1 MPQNA
6 AVVGSG
12 LVGSLMSI
20 FLARRGFEVDVYE
33 RRADMRRAGYAGGRS
48 INLAMS
54 HRGWKALEAAG
65 IADDIRSVGIPMY
78 GRMIHD
84 RAGKLTYQPYG
95 KEGQAIFSVSRGG
108 LNRALLELADAY
120 SNVRYHFEHVCEEYD
135 LSSGKLRF
143 SLPEGG
149 SVEMRP
155 DLVLG
160 TDGAFSAVRMSMMK
174 RPGFDFSQ
182 TYLEH
187 GYKELTIP
195 AGPNGSFRLEK
206 NALHIWPR
214 GNFMMI
220 ALPNPDGSF
229 TCTLFLPMEGDIA
242 FEQLNTP
249 SEVEAFF
256 RDWFADSVSLI
267 DRLTEEFFENPTS
280 HLVTVKCKPWN
291 FGNALLIGDAAH
303 AIVPFYGQG
312 MNAGFEDCTILDA
325 MMEDWKGDWPGLFRE
340 FGRVRVK
347 DGNAIAELAH
357 RNFVEMRDLVADPMF
372 LLRKKISAHLHE
384 RVPAFMPVYSMVSFS
399 SIPYSEALLEEDR
412 QNRLFGQIL
421 SMPDIEQRW
430 DSPEVEAEVRRFYGV

>member
-1 MPQNA
+1 MPQHA

-33 RRADMRRAGYAGGRS
+33 RRSDMRRAGYMGGRS

-65 IADDIRSVGIPMY
+65 IAEEIRSVGIPMY

-84 RAGKLTYQPYG
+84 RTGKLAYQPYG

-108 LNRALLELADAY
+108 LNRALLDLADAFP
-120 SNVRYHFEHVCEEYD
+120 NVHYHFEHVCEDYD
-135 LSSGKLRF
+135 LSSGLLRF
-143 SLPEGG
+143 SVAGG
-149 SVEMRP
+149 GQVEKKP

-160 TDGAFSAVRMSMMK
+160 TDGAFSAVRLSMMK
-174 RPGFDFSQ
+174 RPGFNFSQ

-195 AGPNGSFRLEK
+195 AGPNGAFRLEK

-229 TCTLFLPMEGDIA
+229 TCTLFMPMEGDIA

-249 SEVEAFF
+249 AEVETFF
-256 RDWFADSVSLI
+256 ADWFADSLPLI

-280 HLVTVKCKPWN
+280 HLVTVKCEPWN

-312 MNAGFEDCTILDA
+312 MNAGFEDCTLLDA
-325 MMEDWKGDWPGLFRE
+325 MMDDWQGDWSGLFRE
-340 FGRVRVK
+340 FSRHRVK
-347 DGNAIAELAH
+347 DGNAIAELAQ

-372 LLRKKISAHLHE
+372 LLRKKIAANLDGK
-384 RVPAFMPVYSMVSFS
+384 VPAFMPVYSMVSFS
-399 SIPYSEALLEEDR
+399 STPYSEALLEDDR
-412 QNRLFGQIL
+412 QNHLFSRILAMPQI
-421 SMPDIEQRW
+421 EERW
-430 DSPEVEAEVRRFYGV
+430 DSPEVEAAVRDFYGG